1 MVCIVHA
8 LAIAVVSFFRELT
21 AYKIGN
27 EAGVDVVTRLRVYA
41 PNDFK
46 FVTDAV
52 TVCVSVAL
60 TVAFVTCC
68 GICTLSIIRSLSV
81 VIASSFVGASF
92 DFKFIADSVLVC
104 IVQALAIAVVSFVS
118 KETVA
123 VVVGS
128 FSGVIASGLI
138 GAPCN
143 FKLVAYS
150 VAVSIRY
157 AFAVTVVFG

>member
-1 MVCIVHA
+1 LVCIVHA

-21 AYKIGN
+21 DYKIGN
-27 EAGVDVVTRLRVYA
+27 EAGVDVVACLRVDA

-68 GICTLSIIRSLSV
+68 GICALSIIRSLSV

-118 KETVA
+118 K
-123 VVVGS
+123 
-128 FSGVIASGLI
+128 
-138 GAPCN
+138 
-143 FKLVAYS
+143 
-150 VAVSIRY
+150 
-157 AFAVTVVFG
+157 